1 MLSTLNMFN
10 IFCCPGLSSSSM
22 ALMQVLGKCG
32 RTVVAYLLHL
42 LLLNVMCEIFNTA
55 IFS

>member
-1 MLSTLNMFN
+1 MLSILNMFN
-10 IFCCPGLSSSSM
+10 VFCCPGLNSSSM